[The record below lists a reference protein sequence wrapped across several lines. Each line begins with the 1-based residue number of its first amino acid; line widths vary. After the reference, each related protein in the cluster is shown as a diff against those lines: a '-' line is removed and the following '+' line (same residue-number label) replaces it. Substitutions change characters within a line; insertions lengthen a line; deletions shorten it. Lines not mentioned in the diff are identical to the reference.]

1 MGRLSLR
8 LFGAPQVEY
17 DGHSVSLR
25 LQKELA
31 LLVYLAATS
40 RPHTRMALAT
50 LFWPEQEERRALA
63 ALRRVLYQLRVDLGD
78 VADDTL
84 EVTPRL
90 VSLRPGSAL
99 WLDTQ
104 QFFGA
109 THLCAQH
116 THPPDAPEASCVATL
131 NAAIR
136 LYRDD
141 YLAGFSLADSPA
153 FDDWQFF
160 EREGLRAEYLRVLAL
175 LTNSYE
181 RSGAYEQAIEAAR
194 LWVGREPYHEP
205 AHRALI
211 RLYAQIGQSAAA
223 RRQYD
228 TCKRILAE
236 QLGVQPHQE
245 TERLYQSL
253 GASAGNAIPRPQ
265 TLYTRSGTAYLAYQ
279 TIGAGPVDLLHIGGF
294 ISHMEQVWEEP
305 DLARFYGRL
314 GDAARVI
321 IYDKRGVGLSDRI
334 GSPTTVAQHVADAGV
349 IVQAAQATRVVVF
362 AVSDGAAVAIPLAAQ
377 HPELVAG
384 LVIYGGQAKGVRS
397 AEYPWGLTPEQ
408 YQRWAE
414 KLVKGWGGS
423 INLEH
428 FAPTRVDDERL
439 RLWWGQMQRLAASP
453 GAVKAI
459 LEGIRDSDVR
469 SLLQRIRVPTL
480 VLHRRGDRSVPVE
493 SGRYL
498 ASHISGARYV
508 ELPGDD
514 HWWWIGDTRP
524 LHEEIERFLSDQMS
538 SGGHMQRR

>member
-8 LFGAPQVEY
+8 LLGAPQVEY
-17 DGHSVSLR
+17 DERPVSLR

-31 LLVYLAATS
+31 LLIYLVVTS

-50 LFWPEQEERRALA
+50 LFWPEHRERNALA
-63 ALRRVLYQLRVDLGD
+63 ALRRVLYQLRVDVGD
-78 VADDTL
+78 GPL
-84 EVTPRL
+84 EVTPHL
-90 VSLRPGSAL
+90 VCLRPDTDL

-104 QFFGA
+104 QFLDA
-109 THLCAQH
+109 AHLCAGH
-116 THPPDAPEASCVATL
+116 SHPPDAPLASCVATL
-131 NAAIR
+131 DAALR

-141 YLAGFSLADSPA
+141 FLGGFSLADSAA

-160 EREGLRAEYLRVLAL
+160 EREGLRAEYMRIVAL
-175 LTNSYE
+175 LTAYYE
-181 RSGAYEQAIEAAR
+181 HSGAYEQAIATAR

-211 RLYAQIGQSAAA
+211 RLFTLTGQHATA

-245 TERLYQSL
+245 TERLLQAL
-253 GASAGNAIPRPQ
+253 EAQAGSATSRPQ
-265 TLYTRSGTAYLAYQ
+265 TLYTRSGPVYLAYQ
-279 TIGAGPVDLLHIGGF
+279 TLGAGPVDLLSIGGF
-294 ISHMEQVWEEP
+294 ISHLEQLWEEP
-305 DLARFYGRL
+305 ELARFNGRL
-314 GDAARVI
+314 GEAARII
-321 IYDKRGVGLSDRI
+321 IYDRQGVGLSDRT
-334 GSPTTVAQHVADAGV
+334 GSPATVAQQVAHARAIIRASGSE
-349 IVQAAQATRVVVF
+349 RVVVF
-362 AVSDGAAVAIPLAAQ
+362 AVSDGAAVAVHLAKQ
-377 HPELVAG
+377 HPEQISG

-414 KLVKGWGGS
+414 KLVKGWGGGGS
-423 INLEH
+423 LEH
-428 FAPTRVDDERL
+428 FAPSRRDDERL

-498 ASHISGARYV
+498 ASHIPQARYV

-524 LHEEIERFLSDQMS
+524 LHEEIERFLSDQTL
-538 SGGHMQRR
+538 SGSHMRPR

>member
-1 MGRLSLR
+1 MGRLALR

-17 DGHSVSLR
+17 DEHPVSLR

-31 LLVYLAATS
+31 LLVYLAVTS

-50 LFWPEQEERRALA
+50 LLWPEQDQRSALA
-63 ALRRVLYQLRVDLGD
+63 ALRRVLYQLRVDVGEDRGEGL
-78 VADDTL
+78 L

-90 VSLRPGSAL
+90 VSLRPNVER

-104 QFFGA
+104 QFSEA
-109 THLCAQH
+109 THLCAGH
-116 THPPDAPEASCVATL
+116 THSPDAPQASCVAAL
-131 NAAIR
+131 DAAVR
-136 LYRDD
+136 LYRDEF
-141 YLAGFSLADSPA
+141 LAGFSLADSPA
-153 FDDWQFF
+153 FDEWQFF
-160 EREGLRAEYLRVLAL
+160 EREGLRSEYLRILAL
-175 LTNSYE
+175 LTTYYE
-181 RSGAYEQAIEAAR
+181 HHGAYEQAIETAR

-211 RLYAQIGQSAAA
+211 RLYALTGQPAAA

-236 QLGVQPHQE
+236 QLGVQPQLE
-245 TERLYQSL
+245 TERLYQEL
-253 GASAGNAIPRPQ
+253 GVPAGSSAAPRPQ

-279 TIGAGPVDLLHIGGF
+279 TIGAGPIDLLHIGGF
-294 ISHMEQVWEEP
+294 ISHLEQIWEEP

-314 GDAARVI
+314 GEAARVML
-321 IYDKRGVGLSDRI
+321 YDKRGVGLSDRI
-334 GSPTTVAQHVADAGV
+334 GSPAALAQHVADARA
-349 IVQAAQATRVVVF
+349 IIRAAGSARVVVF

-377 HPELVAG
+377 HPEQVSG

-397 AEYPWGLTPEQ
+397 ADYPWGLTAEQ

-414 KLVKGWGGS
+414 KLVRGWGRS

-428 FAPTRVDDERL
+428 FAPTGRDDERL

-469 SLLQRIRVPTL
+469 SLLQCIRVPTL

-498 ASHISGARYV
+498 ASHIPQARYV

-514 HWWWIGDTRP
+514 HWWWVGDTRP
-524 LHEEIERFLSDQMS
+524 LHEEIERFLRDQIPS
-538 SGGHMQRR
+538 